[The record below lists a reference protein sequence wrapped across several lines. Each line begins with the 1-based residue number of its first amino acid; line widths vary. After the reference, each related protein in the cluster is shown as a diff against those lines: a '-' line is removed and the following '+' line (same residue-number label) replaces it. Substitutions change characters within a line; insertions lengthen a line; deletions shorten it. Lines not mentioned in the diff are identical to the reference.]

1 MILAAVA
8 PLAVMVTVA
17 EPLLEV
23 NALNLR
29 AVMPPGIVTD
39 IEPFLPMAAYLSF
52 ITTTPA
58 LASAVLSVLA

>member
-1 MILAAVA
+1 
-8 PLAVMVTVA
+8 MVTVA